1 MRHWDTPGQWG
12 APLLPDI
19 PALCLPS
26 VEQDIWN
33 CQILVVLTTRWLF
46 EKHMLFSSF
55 FFFFQEVLKNN
66 LPFVSLVTQKY
77 VGGKKKR

>member
-1 MRHWDTPGQWG
+1 MGHWDTPGQWA

-33 CQILVVLTTRWLF
+33 CQILVVLTTR
-46 EKHMLFSSF
+46 KAHAF
-55 FFFFQEVLKNN
+55 FFF
-66 LPFVSLVTQKY
+66 
-77 VGGKKKR
+77 

>member
-1 MRHWDTPGQWG
+1 MGHWDTPGQWG

-33 CQILVVLTTRWLF
+33 CQILVVLTTR
-46 EKHMLFSSF
+46 KAHAF
-55 FFFFQEVLKNN
+55 FFF
-66 LPFVSLVTQKY
+66 
-77 VGGKKKR
+77 